1 MQRFTI
7 GDLLRVAQDVDI
19 DTEVFVDV
27 RNGLSVRPV
36 RSALLSLGEREAL
49 VLSTLDVD
57 AEVMPRAA
65 KGGE

>member
-27 RNGLSVRPV
+27 RNGLSIRPV

-57 AEVMPRAA
+57 SEVAPKTA